1 MKEGGRKMEELKKK
15 IDSLWKLAKKDLEK
29 VLKDTT
35 KLMKKG
41 EEYIKDLSERGK
53 DKLEKLTLSLQ
64 REKLYYE
71 LGKTVS
77 NLPKRRWVE
86 NKRIEEIVSKIR
98 KINRQIKRKR

>member
-1 MKEGGRKMEELKKK
+1 MEELKKK
-15 IDSLWKLAKKDLEK
+15 IDSLWKSAKKDLEK

-35 KLMKKG
+35 RLIKKG
-41 EEYIKDLSERGK
+41 EDYIKDFSEKGK

-71 LGKTVS
+71 LGKIIS
-77 NLPKRRWVE
+77 NLPKKRWTE

-98 KINRQIKRKR
+98 KINRQIKKKK

>member
-1 MKEGGRKMEELKKK
+1 MEKLKKK
-15 IDSLWKLAKKDLEK
+15 MDSLWKLAKKDLEGI
-29 VLKDTT
+29 LKDTT

-41 EEYIKDLSERGK
+41 ENYIKDFSERGK

-71 LGKTVS
+71 LGKSIS
-77 NLPKRRWVE
+77 NLPKKRWVE

-98 KINRQIKRKR
+98 KINRRIKKKR

>member
-1 MKEGGRKMEELKKK
+1 MEELKKK
-15 IDSLWKLAKKDLEK
+15 IDSLWRSAKKDLEK

-41 EEYIKDLSERGK
+41 EEYIKDLSEKGK

-71 LGKTVS
+71 LGKAIS
-77 NLPKRRWVE
+77 NLPKKRWTE

-98 KINRQIKRKR
+98 KINRQIKKKK